1 MSKEEINMIIE
12 NFIIYACGSDTNTKC
27 MLENTL
33 DDYQDVMSNEGSGLM
48 DCPFL
53 NQNEERV

>member
-1 MSKEEINMIIE
+1 MSKEEINMIIK
-12 NFIIYACGSDTNTKC
+12 NFIIYACGSDTNIRC

-33 DDYQDVMSNEGSGLM
+33 DDYQDVMNNEGSGLM

-53 NQNEERV
+53 N